1 MRATVNSP
9 PSPRCCSAFCRVC
22 SLSLR
27 LPARSEA
34 YGGANRGAPEVMF
47 GNTIRKLSIKRS
59 DLVVS
64 SKIFNHYNNVGM
76 VRTHF
81 SHISPPVLS
90 LIFGLI
96 LHCTVQG
103 PNEIG
108 LSRKHLR
115 EGMEGILDRLGD
127 GFDYVVSKA

>member
-1 MRATVNSP
+1 
-9 PSPRCCSAFCRVC
+9 
-22 SLSLR
+22 
-27 LPARSEA
+27 
-34 YGGANRGAPEVMF
+34 MF

-127 GFDYVVSKA
+127 GFDYVVSKAQPERNARQYSRPSFSRALMLRDL